1 MALLLLFLALFTSL
15 SANTIVTENDPASL
29 VEGVSVITGDLYTF
43 EEDYVVQGAEPIH
56 IKRAYISSEGDWSP
70 YPHFIA
76 TLNVVSGRFWVV
88 EPNGTRL
95 SYQIASEHKKKEP
108 LRFNLTPGQEM
119 LGLSNTSSGE
129 ISARTNL
136 KNQSLL
142 VDPNHE
148 AFTVFAADGTKRY
161 YRAFKHQKKTDL
173 GFGQKGYLLYH
184 YGLEW
189 EELPNGH
196 RVDYRRGKQNEL
208 QEVITSSPRGRRYAS
223 VTLPSWDSKKP
234 PAEYRISG
242 SDGRSLLYEGKY
254 LNPKKQKYWALESV
268 ACPDVPNQTFARK
281 LKTIQFGNSK
291 KKTQPYLETISF
303 PKGRTF
309 HVDYEEVQNQ
319 ETRRHRVKTL
329 SSPVGVDEKLLV
341 THSFFY
347 HSDRKSSHVLDAERN
362 KTAYLW
368 NDDFRL
374 VRIDSFVGETTL
386 HHFETFDW
394 NGSQLR
400 SKTLFDEKGA
410 PIFSRALEYDE
421 WGNVKSET
429 ICGNLTGKEEKE
441 KSVRTTSYTQDGR
454 HLPIRQEEP
463 SGLVTLYDYVPNTNL
478 LKSKCLCDGEQVK
491 IRTTY
496 EYDEDLVLMRE
507 EHDDGI
513 SRTIKQIT
521 PYLEGRFFGMPRIVE
536 EKYSDGSKE

>member
-1 MALLLLFLALFTSL
+1 LFLALFTSL

-76 TLNVVSGRFWVV
+76 TLNVVAGRFYVA

-95 SYQIASEHKKKEP
+95 RYDPSVNEDHDKNKPI
-108 LRFNLTPGQEM
+108 RFNPAPLVES
-119 LGLSNTSSGE
+119 LGISNTASGE

-148 AFTVFAADGTKRY
+148 AFIVFAADGTKRY
-161 YRAFKHQKKTDL
+161 YRALKHQKKIDL
-173 GFGQKGYLLYH
+173 GFGHKGYLLYH
-184 YGLEW
+184 YALQW
-189 EELPNGH
+189 EELPNGN
-196 RVDYRRGKQNEL
+196 RIDYQWSKKNQLE
-208 QEVITSSPRGRRYAS
+208 EISTSSCRGRQYA
-223 VTLPSWDSKKP
+223 LARFPSWDLEKP
-234 PAEYRISG
+234 PEEYRITG
-242 SDGRSLLYEGKY
+242 SDGRFLLYESKY
-254 LNPKKQKYWALESV
+254 LNPKKKKYWALES
-268 ACPDVPNQTFARK
+268 AASPEAPTQTFSRK
-281 LKTIQFGNSK
+281 LKTLQFKNS
-291 KKTQPYLETISF
+291 KKTQPYLDTISF

-329 SSPVGVDEKLLV
+329 SSPVGSDEKLLV

-347 HSDRKSSHVLDAERN
+347 HPDQKNSHVLDAEGN

-374 VRIDSFVGETTL
+374 VRIDSFVGETSL
-386 HHFETFDW
+386 HHSEIFTW

-400 SKTLFDEKGA
+400 SKTLLDEKGVLL
-410 PIFSRALEYDE
+410 FSRTLDYDVQ
-421 WGNVKSET
+421 GNVKEET
-429 ICGNLTGKEEKE
+429 FCGNLTGKESTE
-441 KSVRTTSYTQDGR
+441 KSLRKISYTQDGR
-454 HLPIRQEEP
+454 HLPLKQEEP
-463 SGLVTLYDYVPNTNL
+463 SGLVILYDYVPNTNL
-478 LKSKCLCDGEQVK
+478 LKSKSLCDGEQVK
-491 IRTTY
+491 IQTIY